1 MFQVVNDLNP
11 RLSELVPIYY
21 PNHSYSTRNSDHIHG
36 KDRMLE
42 CTRLSVVYRGPQI
55 WNNLDNSLKDMKS
68 FSSFKKNLKRL
79 LISHYETEWSPPIL
93 GCDLIDPAS
102 VFSHIDYHA
111 DCLSSVSSH
120 LSLVHLF
127 SDLLHSF
134 ATLLRPIV
142 LSCYFCV
149 VYLFSSLFHWHY
161 NI

>member
-1 MFQVVNDLNP
+1 MILQRKVIRAISWSERNAHTPPLFFRYGLSRVAEFNEYHNACTMFQVVNDLNP

-79 LISHYETEWSPPIL
+79 LISHYETE
-93 GCDLIDPAS
+93 
-102 VFSHIDYHA
+102 
-111 DCLSSVSSH
+111 
-120 LSLVHLF
+120 
-127 SDLLHSF
+127 
-134 ATLLRPIV
+134 
-142 LSCYFCV
+142 
-149 VYLFSSLFHWHY
+149 
-161 NI
+161 